1 MTDYR
6 PMASN
11 TPVARLRDPFYVVR
25 EKVQLAHSSI
35 LADYE
40 RWRDLLESGAV
51 ESDNF
56 ASLGK
61 SLKVAL
67 PALRIDLAD
76 LQRTNAIVEKNRARF
91 KDIDDEELASRSK
104 FCSETDA
111 NLKAIEDHL
120 NSPKVT
126 KKIEKARDQQLMEG
140 GKRVQR
146 ESAGSPMTRNREE
159 QWQEQINQQD
169 EIAIAMGEAVNR
181 LKEVALEANRE
192 LVEQHE
198 AIKGLDSAL
207 DHAKH
212 NMDVVMA
219 KLDALLGS
227 SHKGKF
233 CCIAFLVFLCV
244 LLLILIV
251 YT

>member
-6 PMASN
+6 PMANN

-35 LADYE
+35 EADFE

-51 ESDNF
+51 DTEKFS
-56 ASLGK
+56 ALGK

-76 LQRTNAIVEKNRARF
+76 LQRTNDIVEKNRARF

-104 FCSETDA
+104 FCSEMDT

-126 KKIEKARDQQLMEG
+126 RKMEKARDQQLYGG
-140 GKRVQR
+140 GKFTKAAEPSRAVKMGDEQLVRITPMIYQR
-146 ESAGSPMTRNREE
+146 HN
-159 QWQEQINQQD
+159 INN
-169 EIAIAMGEAVNR
+169 I
-181 LKEVALEANRE
+181 
-192 LVEQHE
+192 
-198 AIKGLDSAL
+198 
-207 DHAKH
+207 
-212 NMDVVMA
+212 
-219 KLDALLGS
+219 
-227 SHKGKF
+227 
-233 CCIAFLVFLCV
+233 
-244 LLLILIV
+244 
-251 YT
+251 T